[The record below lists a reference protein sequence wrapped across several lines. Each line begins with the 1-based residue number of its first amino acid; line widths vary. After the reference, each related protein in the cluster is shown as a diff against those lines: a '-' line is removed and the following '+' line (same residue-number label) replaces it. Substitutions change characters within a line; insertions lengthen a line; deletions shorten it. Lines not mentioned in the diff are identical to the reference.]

1 MSFKKD
7 NEKWQ
12 HSIVNRQRLTS
23 RLTTTFSEITQPVA
37 MQNTFVMSF
46 IDTSVNGTS

>member
-1 MSFKKD
+1 M
-7 NEKWQ
+7 
-12 HSIVNRQRLTS
+12 VNRQRLTP
-23 RLTTTFSEITQPVA
+23 RLTTTFSEITQPAA

>member
-1 MSFKKD
+1 M
-7 NEKWQ
+7 
-12 HSIVNRQRLTS
+12 VNRQRLTP